1 MHLLRV
7 QVDLVLELLSGFLVL
22 SNRITQLFFNSD
34 HSILN
39 DVDDVLLIQSFLL
52 LCFLRWPQI
61 QL

>member
-7 QVDLVLELLSGFLVL
+7 QVDLILELLSGFLVL